1 MPDERRLFAD
11 MLRRLDR
18 KIMPGLSKLTW
29 ASKGVVDYFVK
40 DCRKHCAEMLRVVTQ
55 VRCCTPAPLLQG
67 VGSEEVGDCVGCHR
81 PCCNP
86 ALLLQGVGGEGGSLP
101 FVVVVL
107 VEHEGAWVGLGP
119 GLRWGGGVARVGVCA
134 PV

>member
-1 MPDERRLFAD
+1 MLLPDERRLFAD

-55 VRCCTPAPLLQG
+55 VRGGP
-67 VGSEEVGDCVGCHR
+67 VCVGCR
-81 PCCNP
+81 CCCWLW
-86 ALLLQGVGGEGGSLP
+86 LLLSLLAYYAP
-101 FVVVVL
+101 LSREFV
-107 VEHEGAWVGLGP
+107 A
-119 GLRWGGGVARVGVCA
+119 
-134 PV
+134 